1 MKTKKI
7 MKFTLA
13 IPATLM
19 VLALAACNGQK
30 ENNGQTDNNG
40 ENEPD
45 VCCEDTLEYPGF
57 VIDAQR
63 EEVKVCISDDERLRL
78 YCWYPDSEW
87 GGNCPEP
94 TVMAQYRTKSGEVRT
109 RRLNDSEADRAW
121 IRTLHTIK
129 KDDGHTYYLAV
140 RSMRASAN
148 DGYTWVNAF
157 AIVGDSLM
165 DVAAVDGSADMD
177 NGKLPD
183 VNYNISD
190 WYDKT
195 YGEGYAWIYAY
206 DKAQRNLY
214 IPVTEGEQSPQKM
227 TDRYVLYHFDGK
239 RFVNKGEVAHHGL
252 HPSVQ
257 QYKRLLY
264 FFRTADYIL
273 RVDEMADGTMRY
285 AQWPSTATLAEKPEL
300 VITGGTC
307 KTVDHEDI
315 YTFRHDGAEYV
326 VGYGE
331 TQQNAEGYSTYREYF
346 VVKKGG
352 KTVVKQVRVEAP

>member
-1 MKTKKI
+1 
-7 MKFTLA
+7 MKFMLA

-19 VLALAACNGQK
+19 VSALAACNGQK
-30 ENNGQTDNNG
+30 ENNGT
-40 ENEPD
+40 NEPD
-45 VCCEDTLEYPGF
+45 TCNVDTLEYPAF

-63 EEVKVCISDDERLRL
+63 EDVKVCVSDDEHLRL
-78 YCWYPDSEW
+78 YCWYPDPEW
-87 GGNCPEP
+87 GGGGNCPEP
-94 TVMAQYRTKSGEVRT
+94 IVMAQYRTKSGEVRT
-109 RRLNDSEADRAW
+109 RKISATEIDPAW
-121 IRTLHTIK
+121 VRMLHTIT

-140 RSMRASAN
+140 RSMRASSN
-148 DGYTWVNAF
+148 DGYTRVNAF
-157 AIVGDSLM
+157 AIEGDSLM
-165 DVAAVDGSADMD
+165 DVAAVDGSADID
-177 NGKLPD
+177 NGSLPD
-183 VNYNISD
+183 INYNISD

-195 YGEGYAWIYAY
+195 YGEGYDWIYAY

-239 RFVNKGEVAHHGL
+239 RFVNKGEVAHRGL

-273 RVDEMADGTMRY
+273 RVDEMADGTLRY
-285 AQWPSTATLAEKPEL
+285 AQWPSTGTLAEKPAL

-307 KTVDHEDI
+307 KTVENEDI

-331 TQQNAEGYSTYREYF
+331 TQHDAEGYSTYHEYF